1 MSSDN
6 RVVWMDGELVP
17 WEHAKIHI
25 ASNSLHYGSA
35 VFEGIRGYYHEGE
48 IYIFKLREHI
58 RRLMESAK
66 IIMLRNHYTE
76 KELVEATLRTL
87 RENRYSTNVYIRPII
102 YGGENVMTLDLQEVP
117 VRAAVLTFPLDKF
130 FNKFGLRVG
139 VSTWRRI
146 PDTSLPPRAKASANY
161 LNSMLATRD
170 ARQAGYD
177 EAILLD
183 QAGYVSEGPG
193 ENIFLV
199 KDRVLN
205 TPPASSAILEGIT
218 RGTVITLAR
227 DLGYH
232 VVERPISRVELYTA
246 DELFFTGTA
255 VEIQP
260 ILEVDGRS
268 VAGGQPGEITLQ
280 LHELYQRVVRGLEHR
295 YRGWLTPVYG
305 R

>member
-1 MSSDN
+1 MQGS
-6 RVVWMDGELVP
+6 VVWMDGEFVP
-17 WEHAKIHI
+17 WDQAKIHI
-25 ASNSLHYGSA
+25 SSNSLHYGSA
-35 VFEGIRGYYHEGE
+35 VFEGVRGYYHEGE

-58 RRLMESAK
+58 RRLIESAK
-66 IIMLRNHYTE
+66 IIMMRNHY
-76 KELVEATLRTL
+76 KERDLIEAAVRTV

-102 YGGENVMTLDLQEVP
+102 YGGENVMTLDIQEVP
-117 VRAAVLTFPLDKF
+117 VRAAILTFPLDKF

-139 VSTWRRI
+139 VSAWRRV
-146 PDTSLPPRAKASANY
+146 PDTSLPPRAKAAANY

-170 ARQAGYD
+170 AKQAGYD

-183 QAGYVSEGPG
+183 HNGYVSEGPG

-199 KDRVLN
+199 KDRVIS

-218 RGTVITLAR
+218 RGTVMTMAR
-227 DLGYH
+227 DLGYQ

-260 ILEVDGRS
+260 IIEVDGRV
-268 VAGGQPGEITLQ
+268 VADGQPGEVTRQ
-280 LHELYQRVVRGLEHR
+280 LYELYQKVVRGLEPR
-295 YRGWLTPVYG
+295 YRSWLTPVYN